1 MQDKDIRRLFQKAE
15 IQVCPEQKRILKMYE
30 YLQNE
35 IDKNEYKNKKQR
47 KRTEISLR
55 DILWQ
60 QFRLIDKTYV
70 IVYIMAVF
78 AGFALMVFLQYAG
91 TGKND
96 AIMVSMIISG
106 CLSTLSVCG
115 INKLYFGKM
124 AELGASCYF
133 NTKQCVAAWMV
144 MSGMINV
151 VVLFLLAGYL
161 NGFWHV
167 GLLQVGLYI
176 LTPYLLSGMIALGIL
191 SMETGKKH
199 SFLFVISG
207 FLMSIGYGVLGAIPG
222 IMFTAA
228 NRIWTAVFILSLL
241 LFVIQIKRLFNK
253 MEKGDVLCM
262 N

>member
-35 IDKNEYKNKKQR
+35 IDKNENKKQR

-70 IVYIMAVF
+70 IVYIMVVF

-106 CLSTLSVCG
+106 CLSTLSV
-115 INKLYFGKM
+115 
-124 AELGASCYF
+124 
-133 NTKQCVAAWMV
+133 W
-144 MSGMINV
+144 
-151 VVLFLLAGYL
+151 
-161 NGFWHV
+161 
-167 GLLQVGLYI
+167 GLTSYI
-176 LTPYLLSGMIALGIL
+176 LEKWQSWEQPVIL
-191 SMETGKKH
+191 
-199 SFLFVISG
+199 
-207 FLMSIGYGVLGAIPG
+207 IPECVRQQG
-222 IMFTAA
+222 
-228 NRIWTAVFILSLL
+228 
-241 LFVIQIKRLFNK
+241 
-253 MEKGDVLCM
+253 
-262 N
+262 